1 MEKSFVVCY
10 IVYILIFTYLP
21 KSVQT
26 IGFLAFIFVSAYY
39 VWHKKTFIHKF
50 FTYDYDLKKFRLYFI
65 SFWGVAGFYFI
76 ISLLN
81 LPRMWGIAGLGFN
94 ISFLPR
100 HFFIIAE
107 LLIPVLLSYG
117 IYRLRLYDFFS
128 NRKLIL
134 FYIFVF
140 LINREICVMGL
151 LLITLSLIAWKRR
164 SKLLMLLAIF
174 INTEQSAYILGFM
187 IMMFLLFFERRISS
201 FLYKNTARKII
212 LILSLSVIILF
223 LSSAFIMY
231 YVQEDPNSL
240 WRLYVWIN
248 EINSLSQTYFTGVGF
263 GSAYVTDDIIYMVDN
278 SSMYVQNN
286 NESMETGVFL
296 VANHSSLLNMFY
308 RMGLLGG
315 FLFLTLNV
323 KMICIVIKMYRYAD
337 KRMRSL
343 LWRLFSVFIYET
355 VIISL
360 NPGLEMMQFALSYL
374 LSVSF
379 LLAVIYKILMQSLN
393 KLDVVSQRTV

>member
-1 MEKSFVVCY
+1 MEKSFVVYY
-10 IVYILIFTYLP
+10 IVYILLFTYLP

-26 IGFLAFIFVSAYY
+26 LGFLAFIFISAFY
-39 VWHKKTFIHKF
+39 VLYKKTIIHKY
-50 FTYDYDLKKFRLYFI
+50 FTYYYDLREFRLYFI
-65 SFWGVAGFYFI
+65 WFFSIAGFYFI

-94 ISFLPR
+94 ISYLPR

-117 IYRLRLYDFFS
+117 IYRLRLYDYFN

-134 FYIFVF
+134 FYIIVF
-140 LINREICVMGL
+140 LLNHEICVMGL

-187 IMMFLLFFERRISS
+187 IMMFLLFFERRITS
-201 FLYKNTARKII
+201 FLFKNTARKII

-223 LSSAFIMY
+223 VSSAFIMY
-231 YVQEDPNSL
+231 YVQGDPNSL

-248 EINSLSQTYFTGVGF
+248 EINSLSQTYYTGVGF
-263 GSAYVTDDIIYMVDN
+263 GSAYVTEDIIYQVDN
-278 SSMYVQNN
+278 SNMYIQNEN
-286 NESMETGVFL
+286 GAVETGVFL

-343 LWRLFSVFIYET
+343 LWRLFSVFLYET

-374 LSVSF
+374 LCVSF
-379 LLAVIYKILMQSLN
+379 LLAVIYEIQAQLSYNQSIVP
-393 KLDVVSQRTV
+393 KR

>member
-1 MEKSFVVCY
+1 MEKSFVVYY
-10 IVYILIFTYLP
+10 IVYILLFTYLP

-26 IGFLAFIFVSAYY
+26 LGFLAFIFISAFY
-39 VWHKKTFIHKF
+39 VLYKKTIIHKY
-50 FTYDYDLKKFRLYFI
+50 FTYYYDLREFRLYFI
-65 SFWGVAGFYFI
+65 WFFSIAGFYFI

-94 ISFLPR
+94 ISYLPR

-117 IYRLRLYDFFS
+117 IYRFRLYDYFN

-134 FYIFVF
+134 FYIIVF
-140 LINREICVMGL
+140 LLNHEICVMGL

-187 IMMFLLFFERRISS
+187 IMMFLLFFERRITS
-201 FLYKNTARKII
+201 FLFKNTARKII

-223 LSSAFIMY
+223 VSSAFIMY
-231 YVQEDPNSL
+231 YVQGDPNSL

-248 EINSLSQTYFTGVGF
+248 EINSLSQTYYTGVGF
-263 GSAYVTDDIIYMVDN
+263 GSAYVTEDIIYQVDN
-278 SSMYVQNN
+278 SNMYIQNEN
-286 NESMETGVFL
+286 GAVETGVFL

-343 LWRLFSVFIYET
+343 LWRLFSVFLYET

-374 LSVSF
+374 LCVSF
-379 LLAVIYKILMQSLN
+379 LLAVIYEI
-393 KLDVVSQRTV
+393 